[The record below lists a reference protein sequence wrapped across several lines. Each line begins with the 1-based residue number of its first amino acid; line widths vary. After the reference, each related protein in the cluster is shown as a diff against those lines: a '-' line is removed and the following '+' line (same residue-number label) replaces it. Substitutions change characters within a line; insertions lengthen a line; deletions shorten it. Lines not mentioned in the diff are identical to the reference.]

1 MDIGHRG
8 RYFRSE
14 PVLQPAAA
22 EPYAGRFGRLGLS
35 GQSDSHDYANRIC
48 ARSALHRT
56 ARRSVPQEKDYIDQF
71 SPACLC
77 LADYGDG

>member
-1 MDIGHRG
+1 MNAELKGKCRSSGTYIMDIGHRG

-35 GQSDSHDYANRIC
+35 GQSDSHDYA
-48 ARSALHRT
+48 
-56 ARRSVPQEKDYIDQF
+56 K
-71 SPACLC
+71 
-77 LADYGDG
+77 